1 MFAKLQRSGVL
12 LALCLA
18 VGTAIAIAQE
28 TRASLSGIV
37 SDVSGSVVQGTS
49 LQLTNL
55 ATGVVLT
62 STSNEAGLYR
72 FLFLNPGKYKL
83 VATMPGFKTFE
94 RDNIE
99 LTVSNAA
106 TLPVALEVGA
116 QTDRITVS
124 AEAPLIEA
132 EKADHGLLIDNK
144 KVVDLPINTRNP
156 IMLAALAN
164 GIVAT
169 GGSTLDQ
176 KPFSNSADGSWSIN
190 GGIGSTVEFLL
201 DGAPNNTIY
210 NQVSTVA
217 IVPSVDAVQEFK
229 VMTSTYDAQY
239 GHTGGGAINISL
251 KSGTNTFHGSGYE
264 YLKRARFNAAT
275 FSDNAHG
282 NPTPSSGLDQYGF
295 TIGGPVRLPRIYDG
309 RDKTFFFFAWEKYHE
324 DQEYPSEKVASVPT
338 QLQRNGDF
346 SATHDNQGRL
356 ITIYDPLTGGF
367 QGNKWVRTPF
377 PGNAIPSNRIN
388 AVGADIAALYPLP
401 NTTSSG
407 STDWQNNFFWG
418 DNIANFNFKNV
429 MLRVDH
435 NVNAR
440 ERIYARWSW
449 SDFVQIRD
457 ANAVAGLGGNHRN
470 GGKYGNGGVVDSV
483 TTINPGTIFNM
494 RAALQYWREKIGPP
508 DFGFTV
514 AKWGWPA
521 SLVAQLP
528 GSSMLPSISIA
539 GATTLGNASSNITFE
554 PTTVLSLQ
562 PNVALVRGKQTIKTG
577 LDFRVT
583 RYTQFRPNIDRGAFS
598 FNEQF
603 TRSDYLT
610 QDGVSGM
617 GMASLLLGYAAS
629 GSAGV
634 TANPFYQWIY
644 TAPWVQDD
652 IKLTKKLALNL
663 GLRWDITSAVT
674 ERFDRMNRGFFADT
688 LNPISAMIDQTKFPG
703 YKVNGGIGFVG
714 VDGAP
719 RSAFN
724 SNLAN
729 FQPRLGAAY
738 QITPKTVLRGGWA
751 IYYIAPTNVGQTS
764 GFSQSTPM
772 VTTQDSARTPFD
784 TITNPFPTGLI
795 TPAGVNAGLMTFIGQ
810 GITYAN
816 VDAANPYVHQFSFG
830 IQHEMPGMISV
841 EASYVGSRTI
851 SAYTSNN
858 INGLSLANLALGDP
872 TKGGDPNYLNQ
883 QVPNPFQGL
892 LPGTTINGATVARSQ
907 LLHPFPE
914 FGGITETNLNTGK
927 VWYNSLQL
935 SAQKRY
941 SHGLTFSANYTLS
954 KNIEAT
960 GYLNSQDAAPTRTL
974 TSFDRP
980 HRLSFAPTYELPF
993 GPGRWLLTSRNGVV
1007 SRLVSGWEVL
1017 VNTVF
1022 QSGAPM
1028 GMPSS
1033 VWVLGDP
1040 HLENPTWD
1048 RLFKTG
1054 YIDANG
1060 VVRNVLAGEE
1070 PVFAVRPPNT
1080 LRTTPSRWGNLRDR
1094 WATTYD
1100 ASIIKNTR
1108 IRESINTQFRF
1119 EAFNALNTPVFA
1131 SDPNLTPTSTN
1142 FGRIIRDNGQSN
1154 APRTLQFGFRVMF

>member
-1 MFAKLQRSGVL
+1 MVSTSRLFCVLFALSA
-12 LALCLA
+12 LA
-18 VGTAIAIAQE
+18 GPSTAQE

-37 SDVSGSVVQGTS
+37 TDVSGSVVPGAV
-49 LQLTNL
+49 LQLTNEQ
-55 ATGVVLT
+55 TGVVS
-62 STSNEAGLYR
+62 STVANEAGLYR
-72 FLFLNPGKYKL
+72 FLFLDPGKYKL
-83 VATMPGFKTFE
+83 VATIAGFKTWE
-94 RDNIE
+94 RDKIE
-99 LTVSNAA
+99 LTVNKAA
-106 TLPVALEVGA
+106 TLPVVLEVGS
-116 QTDRITVS
+116 QTERITVS

-132 EKADHGLLIDNK
+132 EKADRGLLIDNK

-164 GIVAT
+164 GIVHT
-169 GGSTLDQ
+169 SGTTLDQ

-190 GGIGSTVEFLL
+190 GGVGSTVEFLL

-251 KSGTNTFHGSGYE
+251 KSGTNSLHGSGYE
-264 YLKRARFNAAT
+264 YLKRAQFNAAT

-282 NPTPSSGLDQYGF
+282 NPSPASGLDQYGF
-295 TIGGPVRLPRIYDG
+295 TIGGPVYLPKLYKG

-338 QLQRNGDF
+338 TLQRQGDF
-346 SATHDNQGRL
+346 SATRDNAGRL
-356 ITIYDPLTGGF
+356 ITIYDPLTGHFEGT
-367 QGNKWVRTPF
+367 KWVRTAF
-377 PGNAIPSNRIN
+377 AGNRIPAGQIN
-388 AVGADIAALYPLP
+388 PVGAKIAALFPLP

-418 DNIANFNFKNV
+418 DNVANFNFKNV
-429 MLRVDH
+429 MLRLDH
-435 NVNAR
+435 NFSSR
-440 ERIYARWSW
+440 ERVYARWSW
-449 SDFVQIRD
+449 SDFVQVRNS
-457 ANAVAGLGGNHRN
+457 NAIAGVGGNYRN
-470 GGKYGNGGVVDSV
+470 GGKFGNGGVIDSV

-508 DFGFTV
+508 DLGFTV
-514 AKWGWPA
+514 AQWGWPA

-528 GSSMLPSISIA
+528 GRSMLPSISIA
-539 GATTLGNASSNITFE
+539 GATTLGNSSSNITFE

-562 PNVALVRGKQTIKTG
+562 PNLALVRSKHTIKTG

-583 RYTQFRPNIDRGAFS
+583 RYTQFRPNIDRGSFN

-603 TRSDYLT
+603 TRSDYQT

-617 GMASLLLGYAAS
+617 GVASLLLGDAQS
-629 GSAGV
+629 GSAGF

-663 GLRWDITSAVT
+663 GFRWDITSPVT
-674 ERFDRMNRGFFADT
+674 ERFNRMNRGFFADA
-688 LNPISAMIDQTKFPG
+688 LNPISGQIDQSKFPG
-703 YKVNGGIGFVG
+703 FKAYGGIGFVG
-714 VDGAP
+714 VNGAS

-724 SNLAN
+724 SNLHN
-729 FQPRLGAAY
+729 VQPRIGAAY

-751 IYYIAPTNVGQTS
+751 IYYLAPTDVGQTN

-772 VTTQDSARTPFD
+772 VATQDSGRTPFD

-795 TPAGVNAGLMTFIGQ
+795 QPAGSSAGLMTFIGQ
-810 GITYAN
+810 GLTYAN
-816 VDAANPYVHQFSFG
+816 TNMVNPYVHQFSFG
-830 IQHEMPGMISV
+830 VQRELPGKISV

-851 SAYTSNN
+851 SAYVSKD
-858 INGLSLANLALGDP
+858 INALSLANLALGDP

-883 QVPNPFQGL
+883 QVPNPFQNL
-892 LPGTTINGATVARSQ
+892 LPGTTINGPTVARSQ
-907 LLHPFPE
+907 LLRPLPA
-914 FGGITETNLNTGK
+914 FGGITQTQMNNGR
-927 VWYNSLQL
+927 VWYNSLQI

-941 SHGLTFSANYTLS
+941 SHGLTFSANYTFS
-954 KNIEAT
+954 KNIEALS
-960 GYLNSQDAAPTRTL
+960 YLNSQDAEPGRTL
-974 TSFDRP
+974 TAFDRP
-980 HRLSFAPTYELPF
+980 QRFSFAPTYELPF
-993 GPGRWLLTSRNGVV
+993 GPGRRLLNTR
-1007 SRLVSGWEVL
+1007 SRLVGRLVGGWQIL

-1033 VWVLGDP
+1033 VYVLGDP
-1040 HLENPTWD
+1040 RLENPTWD

-1054 YIDANG
+1054 YIDVTG
-1060 VVRNVLAGEE
+1060 VVRNVLPGEQ
-1070 PVFAVRPPNT
+1070 PVFAVRQPNT
-1080 LRTTPSRWGNLRDR
+1080 LRTTPLRWGNLRDR

-1100 ASIIKNTR
+1100 ASMIKTTR
-1108 IRESINTQFRF
+1108 IRENITTQFRF
-1119 EAFNALNTPVFA
+1119 EAFNATNTPVFS

-1142 FGRIIRDNGQSN
+1142 FGKIIRDNGQSN
-1154 APRTLQFGFRVMF
+1154 AARSIQFGFRVMF